1 MNVRRG
7 LFRIWIAVTAVY
19 VIWGII
25 DSAEGIY
32 WKFHISAQ
40 GRWLHLAIAVAMAV
54 GVPLLVLGIGWAFF
68 WIADGFRQLSANEIR
83 KRLPEP
89 RIKSKDG
96 SWLDS

>member
-7 LFRIWIAVTAVY
+7 LFRIWIVLTVVY
-19 VIWGII
+19 VIWGFI

-40 GRWLHLAIAVAMAV
+40 GRWLLLAIAVAMAV

-68 WIADGFRQLSANEIR
+68 WIADGFRRLSASEPR
-83 KRLPEP
+83 KRLP
-89 RIKSKDG
+89 
-96 SWLDS
+96 